1 MPREIAFD
9 ETTILARARDLFWEQ
24 GYTATSIQDLEK
36 ALGIRRS
43 SIYNTFGGKRELYN
57 RTLQQYQEENL
68 GRLRELLHGAPDLR
82 VALVDMFVHAATQE
96 HPECLAKARGCYIV
110 NATTEMANSCADAL
124 NFVSDNRQRF
134 TSILKEA
141 LARSQVQSQLD
152 AGSNVDELADYLFLC
167 YNGLQVL
174 VQTGIE
180 REALVRAVSRCVDS
194 LPWK

>member
-57 RTLQQYQEENL
+57 RTLQQYQQENL
-68 GRLRELLHGAPDLR
+68 SRLRELLRNAPDLR
-82 VALVDMFVHAATQE
+82 AALVDMFVHAATQE
-96 HPECLAKARGCYIV
+96 HPECLTKARGCYIV

-124 NFVSDNRQRF
+124 NFVSDNCQQF

-141 LARSQVQSQLD
+141 LAGSQVQGQLD
-152 AGSNVDELADYLFLC
+152 ASSDVSELADYLFLC

-180 REALVRAVSRCVDS
+180 REALAKSVRRCVDS
-194 LPWK
+194 LPWT